1 MGVNTFVE
9 DRKVNHSANCH
20 MSITPL
26 SLCQLS
32 DTDIIKR
39 STMFDIAFPANK
51 ISSFKNTSQYTYII
65 ITITLAWGSRNINKC
80 P

>member
-26 SLCQLS
+26 SLCQYS

-39 STMFDIAFPANK
+39 STMFDIAFPEIK
-51 ISSFKNTSQYTYII
+51 ITFYYNHQNILNIILKTSQKKN
-65 ITITLAWGSRNINKC
+65 LCVN
-80 P
+80 